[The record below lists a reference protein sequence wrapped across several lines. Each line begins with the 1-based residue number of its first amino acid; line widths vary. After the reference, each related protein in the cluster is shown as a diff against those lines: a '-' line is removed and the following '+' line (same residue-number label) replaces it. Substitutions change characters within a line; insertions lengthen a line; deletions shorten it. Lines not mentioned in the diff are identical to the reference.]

1 MVEVVD
7 EHDGRPMAWASWSGR
22 TVERLA
28 ERPHGLAPPS
38 TPALASPTEND
49 AVKDDRSL
57 SIGPAGDNVTD
68 DLVEPIVVSNRC
80 GHWPERRI
88 GPSVPAGI

>member
-1 MVEVVD
+1 
-7 EHDGRPMAWASWSGR
+7 
-22 TVERLA
+22 
-28 ERPHGLAPPS
+28 
-38 TPALASPTEND
+38 
-49 AVKDDRSL
+49 VKDDRSL